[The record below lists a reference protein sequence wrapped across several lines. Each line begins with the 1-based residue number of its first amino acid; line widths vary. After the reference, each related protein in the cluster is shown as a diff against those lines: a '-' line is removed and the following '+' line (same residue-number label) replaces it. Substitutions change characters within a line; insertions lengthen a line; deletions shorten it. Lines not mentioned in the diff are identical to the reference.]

1 MITTITKMEAKTFQ
15 GKPQGF
21 KITLADGTEGNLAEK
36 ESDKG
41 LREGDSVECTVKD
54 YVSKAGN
61 HSNLLTLKLIKNPTS
76 QAPQSSGVGASQS
89 APPQRPTINVGAG
102 KSVNELKADACIKSA
117 SLMIDSFIADKVD
130 WAGLEEKQRYL
141 SNLLCSE
148 IDDIF
153 AAKS

>member
-41 LREGDSVECTVKD
+41 LREGDNVDCTVKD

-61 HSNLLTLKLIKNPTS
+61 HSNLLTLKLVKNPSNNT
-76 QAPQSSGVGASQS
+76 PQSSGAGASPA
-89 APPQRPTINVGAG
+89 APPQRPSIHVGAG
-102 KSVNELKADACIKSA
+102 KSIDELKSDACMKSV
-117 SLMIDSFIADKVD
+117 SCMIDMFIADKVD
-130 WAGLEEKQRYL
+130 WAGFEEKQRYL

-153 AAKS
+153 ASKS